1 MLGVL
6 QRCGRSRLSKIVLVA
21 SVGSLAAAC
30 SSNAVRFSDS
40 PLFGAS
46 NGGAEPA
53 TQTAYGVEQRA
64 LSPISGATALAA
76 DNSLVTTPSSLRER
90 GWTVEGAPIVEVSAG
105 DTAASLSQGFGV
117 PVSVILE
124 ANSLTSATDVRP
136 GQRLVI
142 PTYVYRDNPAAAA
155 AVVATATPA
164 PVAAPIAP
172 AAGPGTPPST
182 LGAQA
187 VAIDGGPAAASG
199 RSYVVAAGDTL
210 YSIARKHGVSP
221 GELARVN
228 GIGADGTVKLGTPLT
243 IPAAGTSGGVAPH
256 ETQVASLEPQPTASG
271 IMSDAAPEARPQTVE
286 PPAAVVQPT
295 DGVSSAGASGFRW
308 PVRGRIIAG
317 FGKQADGARNDGIN
331 LAVPAGTPVHAAEE
345 GTVIYAG
352 NELQGYGN
360 LILIQHKD
368 DWVSAYAHNE
378 SISVK
383 RGDTVKRGQTIA
395 SVGKSGSVDQP
406 QLHFELRKKSKP
418 VDPLPHLSGA

>member
-6 QRCGRSRLSKIVLVA
+6 QRCGHSRLSKIVLVA

-30 SSNAVRFSDS
+30 SSNTMRFSDS

-46 NGGAEPA
+46 NGPAAPA
-53 TQTAYGVEQRA
+53 TQTAYGVEQRE
-64 LSPISGATALAA
+64 LTPITGATALAA

-90 GWTVEGAPIVEVSAG
+90 GWTVEGAPIVEVGSG
-105 DTAASLSQGFGV
+105 DTAASLSQGYGV

-124 ANSLTSATDVRP
+124 ANSLAAATDVRP

-155 AVVATATPA
+155 TVVANATPAPIVVPPTATPA
-164 PVAAPIAP
+164 L
-172 AAGPGTPPST
+172 GTPPST

-187 VAIDGGPAAASG
+187 VAIDGGPAAAG
-199 RSYVVAAGDTL
+199 PQSYVVAPGDTL
-210 YSIARKHGVSP
+210 YSIARRHGVSP
-221 GELARVN
+221 GELAKSN
-228 GIGADGTVKLGTPLT
+228 GIGADGTVKLGTTLT
-243 IPAAGTSGGVAPH
+243 IPSATGVAPH
-256 ETQVASLEPQPTASG
+256 ETQVASLEPQPTPEKV
-271 IMSDAAPEARPQTVE
+271 MTDAAPEVRTATVE
-286 PPAAVVQPT
+286 PPAAVVQPA

-308 PVRGRIIAG
+308 PVRGRILSG

-352 NELQGYGN
+352 NELEGYGN

-378 SISVK
+378 SINVK

-395 SVGKSGSVDQP
+395 SVGKSGSVDTP